1 MSEPTHKLLV
11 VEDDD
16 GLRRQLRWAFDN
28 CEVVLAGDRAS
39 AAAAVAEHRPPV
51 ALVDLGLP
59 PDPDGPTEGLATL
72 QEILSIA
79 PETKVVMMSGQTER
93 EYAVQAVALGAYDFY
108 QKPIEIDVVNLTIQ
122 RAYNLHALESE
133 NRRLARSKTGAVL
146 PGVTTTNAEMLRICG
161 EVKRFASANVA
172 VVLIGESGT
181 GKELLARATHELSE
195 KAKGPYVAINCA
207 AIPEHLLESEL
218 FGHEKGAFTGAV
230 KTTIGKVELANG
242 GTLFLDEIGDLPMSL
257 QAKLLRFLQE
267 RVIERIGGHKQ
278 IPVDIRLVSAT
289 NKDLLKL
296 TETNEFRED
305 LYYRLSE
312 AVIKIPPLRER
323 PDDAVVIAHQLL
335 NTFAEEQGRS
345 ITAFTADALASI
357 SSYEWP
363 GNVRELQNR
372 VKRAVAAASGSKITV
387 TDLDLPSYE
396 QPAPSGTLREYRE
409 QAERTALTRAMVEA
423 QGNISKVAKLL
434 DVSRPTVYDLMRQH
448 NMKV

>member
-1 MSEPTHKLLV
+1 MSETTPKLLV

-28 CEVVLAGDRAS
+28 CEVVLAGDRES
-39 AAAAVAEHRPPV
+39 AVAAVAEHRPPV

-72 QEILSIA
+72 QAILSIA

-133 NRRLARSKTGAVL
+133 NRRLARAKSGSAL

-161 EVKRFASANVA
+161 EVRRFAGANVA

-181 GKELLARATHELSE
+181 GKELLARATHELSD
-195 KAKGPYVAINCA
+195 KAKGPYIAINCA

-230 KTTIGKVELANG
+230 KTTVGKVELANG
-242 GTLFLDEIGDLPMSL
+242 GTLFLDEIGDLPLSL

-267 RVIERIGGHKQ
+267 RVIERIGGHRQ

-335 NTFAEEQGRS
+335 NTFAEEQGRN

-372 VKRAVAAASGSKITV
+372 VKRSVAAATGAKITV
-387 TDLDLPSYE
+387 ADLDLPRYE

-448 NMKV
+448 NMKL

>member
-1 MSEPTHKLLV
+1 MSEPTQKLLV

-28 CEVVLAGDRAS
+28 CEVVLAGDRAA
-39 AAAAVAEHRPPV
+39 AAAAVKEHRPPV

-108 QKPIEIDVVNLTIQ
+108 QKPIEVDVVNLTIQ

-133 NRRLARSKTGAVL
+133 NRRLSQSKAGAVL

-230 KTTIGKVELANG
+230 KTTVGKVELANG

-335 NTFAEEQGRS
+335 NTFAEEQGRNV
-345 ITAFTADALASI
+345 TAFTADALASI

-372 VKRAVAAASGSKITV
+372 VKRAVAAATGSKITV
-387 TDLDLPSYE
+387 TDLDLPNYE

>member
-1 MSEPTHKLLV
+1 
-11 VEDDD
+11 
-16 GLRRQLRWAFDN
+16 
-28 CEVVLAGDRAS
+28 
-39 AAAAVAEHRPPV
+39 
-51 ALVDLGLP
+51 
-59 PDPDGPTEGLATL
+59 
-72 QEILSIA
+72 
-79 PETKVVMMSGQTER
+79 
-93 EYAVQAVALGAYDFY
+93 
-108 QKPIEIDVVNLTIQ
+108 
-122 RAYNLHALESE
+122 
-133 NRRLARSKTGAVL
+133 
-146 PGVTTTNAEMLRICG
+146 MLRICG
-161 EVKRFASANVA
+161 EVRRFAGANVA

-181 GKELLARATHELSE
+181 GKELLARATHELSD
-195 KAKGPYVAINCA
+195 KAKGPYIAINCA

-230 KTTIGKVELANG
+230 KTTVGKVELANG
-242 GTLFLDEIGDLPMSL
+242 GTLFLDEIGDLPLSL

-267 RVIERIGGHKQ
+267 RVIERIGGHRQ

-335 NTFAEEQGRS
+335 NTFAEEQGRN

-372 VKRAVAAASGSKITV
+372 VKRSVAAATGAKITV
-387 TDLDLPSYE
+387 ADLDLPRYE

-448 NMKV
+448 NMKL